1 MIFFSKSTVGRTRKT
16 NQDVYKNLQT
26 DKYIIMAVCDGM
38 GGQKAGEVAAKITC
52 EKCFDF
58 FQKNY
63 SEKKDI
69 ISFIKETIKY
79 ANTQVYNLS
88 RQNEEY
94 SNMGTTI
101 VFLLYKN
108 KNIYIANVG
117 DSRAY
122 ILNRYGLSQVT
133 KDHSYVSF
141 LLEKGAITK
150 EESKKMNNNVITR
163 AIGIDKFV
171 KADIVVLEDVKNAKI
186 LLCSDGL
193 TNEVSD
199 TEIEKI
205 IKSEDNIRNAVEK
218 LVETA
223 EEHGGRDNI
232 TVSLFNIGGEV

>member
-163 AIGIDKFV
+163 AIGIDNFLYEKF
-171 KADIVVLEDVKNAKI
+171 
-186 LLCSDGL
+186 
-193 TNEVSD
+193 
-199 TEIEKI
+199 
-205 IKSEDNIRNAVEK
+205 
-218 LVETA
+218 
-223 EEHGGRDNI
+223 
-232 TVSLFNIGGEV
+232 